1 MTEWPAAVHRVLG
14 LLTLRQNVI
23 DALLGQ
29 LVERPLLRG
38 RTDRSASLSR
48 SDDPFR
54 RACQVALGE
63 VRS

>member
-23 DALLGQ
+23 DALLG
-29 LVERPLLRG
+29 
-38 RTDRSASLSR
+38 ASLSR
-48 SDDPFR
+48 SDDPVR